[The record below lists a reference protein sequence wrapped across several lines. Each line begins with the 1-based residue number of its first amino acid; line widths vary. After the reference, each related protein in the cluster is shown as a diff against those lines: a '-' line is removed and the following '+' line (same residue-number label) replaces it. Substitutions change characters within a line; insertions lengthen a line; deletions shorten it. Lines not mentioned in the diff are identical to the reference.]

1 METKNNK
8 PRIII
13 SGGGTGGH
21 IFPAV
26 SIANAI
32 KELRP
37 DAEILF
43 VGAEGRMEMQRVPD
57 AGYKIIGLPVA
68 GFDRRHLW
76 KNFAVLVKLA
86 RSQWKARS
94 IIKQFRPQVA
104 VGVGGYAS
112 GPTLKTAGMMG
123 VPTLIQEQNSYAGVT
138 NKLLAKKACKICV
151 AYEGMEKFFPAEKI
165 IMTGNPVRQN
175 LLGHSISREE
185 AVRYLDLDPAKKTI
199 LILGGSLGARTINQ
213 TLTAGLDIIRKN
225 PDIQFIWQTGKI
237 YIEQVRDAITTTTG
251 EAVHHPHIS
260 ALPNL
265 YVTDFIKDMANAYAA
280 ADLVISR
287 AGAGSISEFCLLH
300 KPVILV
306 PSPNVAEDHQTKNA
320 LALVDK
326 DAALAVLAQLEN
338 DGLVPLCLMESGAN
352 LGTSIDFFH
361 FLSSPF
367 ITGSR
372 SARKR
377 ACRYPPW
384 CGPPSRST
392 WRTGRARGS
401 HGRDPCRRRCAS
413 QAAPC

>member
-1 METKNNK
+1 MNK
-8 PRIII
+8 DTNHSTPSASLRGWDAGGEVRIII

-32 KELRP
+32 KELCP

-68 GFDRRHLW
+68 GFDRKRLW
-76 KNFAVLVKLA
+76 KNIPVLVKLA
-86 RSQWKARS
+86 RSQWKARR
-94 IIKQFRPQVA
+94 IIKEFRPQVA
-104 VGVGGYAS
+104 IGVGGYAS
-112 GPTLKTAGMMG
+112 GPTLKMAGMMG

-138 NKLLAKKACKICV
+138 NKLLAQKACKICV

-175 LLGHSISREE
+175 LLADKQRREE
-185 AVRYLDLDPAKKTI
+185 AVKSFGFDPQKKTI

-213 TLTAGLDIIRKN
+213 TLIGELKRIQART
-225 PDIQFIWQTGKI
+225 DIQFIWQTGKI
-237 YIEQVRDAITTTTG
+237 YIQEVKDVITTVTG
-251 EAVHHPHIS
+251 EAVRNPRIS
-260 ALPNL
+260 AIPNL
-265 YVTDFIKDMANAYAA
+265 YVTDFIKDMASAYAA

-326 DAALAVLAQLEN
+326 EAAIYVKDKDAIQFLLTAAIETITDDAKLKNLSENIAKLALPDSATVIAKEVLKLIK
-338 DGLVPLCLMESGAN
+338 PLS
-352 LGTSIDFFH
+352 
-361 FLSSPF
+361 
-367 ITGSR
+367 
-372 SARKR
+372 
-377 ACRYPPW
+377 
-384 CGPPSRST
+384 
-392 WRTGRARGS
+392 
-401 HGRDPCRRRCAS
+401 
-413 QAAPC
+413 